1 MVAQWLG
8 INIQCV
14 PIDLEFIEEGP
25 QWEATVP
32 FGKDEWEKLHL
43 AYWTRGGLGLHFDII
58 KNSRTLRGN
67 DTNDETEDQ
76 PSNTKRCR
84 KELIEVNRKRIGP
97 PRIPHQEDITT
108 QPDSAVVAA
117 EEDSK
122 KRRLTTAIIEENC
135 KAINKRDEEK
145 NISLG
150 RSKEAGN
157 KPSTVVIP
165 YHLRATIGAQH
176 GTPRRYSQST
186 PTRTSPNGTTWNV

>member
-1 MVAQWLG
+1 MRSIRPDLSITTLRRIAGKKQGWAEEPHIRMVAQWLG

-14 PIDLEFIEEGP
+14 PIDLELIEEGP

-117 EEDSK
+117 EDSK
-122 KRRLTTAIIEENC
+122 KRRH
-135 KAINKRDEEK
+135 D
-145 NISLG
+145 G
-150 RSKEAGN
+150 D
-157 KPSTVVIP
+157 
-165 YHLRATIGAQH
+165 Y
-176 GTPRRYSQST
+176 RRKLQSY
-186 PTRTSPNGTTWNV
+186 